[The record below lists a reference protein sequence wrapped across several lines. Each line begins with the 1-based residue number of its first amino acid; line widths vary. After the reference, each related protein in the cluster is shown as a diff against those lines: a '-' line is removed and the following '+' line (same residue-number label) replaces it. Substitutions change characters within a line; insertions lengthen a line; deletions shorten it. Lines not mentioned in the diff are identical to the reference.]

1 MAKQQTN
8 AYDTDKEKRDLAIAR
23 AEEARSRTTQRQ
35 GDPYTQ
41 ARGFPNLA
49 TMTEAESSAEKRAT
63 NQRLTENA
71 AQNSKIEAL
80 KAMSL
85 AGAGGPHATA
95 ALDELAKIAGVKVPK
110 TVDPKQAKLNEL
122 RKAKGLPPL
131 GGAEEQPTSGAQ
143 QNQSEAPQQDQSL
156 FQPQNYGSGLV
167 EQPQP
172 TAPREAS
179 LGNPITSHVGTGGIA
194 LIQTPQNPT
203 GEPAFAFGGL
213 LDNPTHAAAL
223 NQQRQQAEMYPT
235 GPVSPSRPITYF
247 PGEAMDRLAGGSQPK
262 PPANQ
267 LPPKPAPVPAGGA
280 TLVSNPAAAVPPPAP
295 FQFDA
300 SKLVTPPAG
309 PTSNFS
315 VQGGGF
321 APGMNPIEALHGA
334 IKQSVQAELTADQE
348 RRKRMTTPGV
358 SVF

>member
-167 EQPQP
+167 EPQP

-179 LGNPITSHVGTGGIA
+179 LGNPITPHLG
-194 LIQTPQNPT
+194 
-203 GEPAFAFGGL
+203 
-213 LDNPTHAAAL
+213 
-223 NQQRQQAEMYPT
+223 
-235 GPVSPSRPITYF
+235 
-247 PGEAMDRLAGGSQPK
+247 
-262 PPANQ
+262 
-267 LPPKPAPVPAGGA
+267 
-280 TLVSNPAAAVPPPAP
+280 
-295 FQFDA
+295 
-300 SKLVTPPAG
+300 
-309 PTSNFS
+309 
-315 VQGGGF
+315 
-321 APGMNPIEALHGA
+321 
-334 IKQSVQAELTADQE
+334 
-348 RRKRMTTPGV
+348 
-358 SVF
+358 